1 MSNIDE
7 FCENAAMNVLKTL
20 SDSACG
26 YTDIEGLRRN
36 FGKLVELF
44 KDELLNGEYDATTD
58 FEDGTPNLRII
69 QEDEYDQSMDEDEVE
84 ELEGRQLGY
93 SGYYIFSA

>member
-7 FCENAAMNVLKTL
+7 FCENEAMNVLKTL
-20 SDSACG
+20 SDK
-26 YTDIEGLRRN
+26 GLRRN

>member
-1 MSNIDE
+1 LFQGNW
-7 FCENAAMNVLKTL
+7 
-20 SDSACG
+20 DS
-26 YTDIEGLRRN
+26 
-36 FGKLVELF
+36 
-44 KDELLNGEYDATTD
+44 TTD

-84 ELEGRQLGY
+84 ELKGRQLGY